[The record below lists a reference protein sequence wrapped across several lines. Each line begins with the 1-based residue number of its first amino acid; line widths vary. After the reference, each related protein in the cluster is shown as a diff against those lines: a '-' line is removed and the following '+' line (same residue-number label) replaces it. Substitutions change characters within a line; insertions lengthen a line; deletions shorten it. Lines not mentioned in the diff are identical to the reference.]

1 MTAASMISQRKFQS
15 DYQRKIAYMYEKSTE
30 NKTCYLFNE
39 KNYRISI
46 IFGTIYCFLYA
57 KKYEKQELLFI

>member
-15 DYQRKIAYMYEKSTE
+15 DYQRKIGYMYEKSTE

-39 KNYRISI
+39 KVYRLGILYSI
-46 IFGTIYCFLYA
+46 QI
-57 KKYEKQELLFI
+57 LL